1 MSEMIANRYLIA
13 KDLGHGGMADVYL
26 AMDTVLNREVA
37 IKLLRGELCA
47 DPVSLLRFQREAN
60 AASALTHPNIVEIYD
75 VGEYNGRQYIVM
87 EYVRGKTL
95 KQLIANRGA
104 LDNQESVTI
113 MKQLVDAVREAH
125 AHGIIHS
132 DIKPQNVLIK
142 DDGTIKITD
151 FGIALAEDAVQL
163 TQTDSVM
170 GSVHYLA
177 PEVARGET
185 ASEQSDIYSLGI
197 VLYELLC
204 GDVPFHGD
212 SPIQIAMK
220 HMEEDVPSVR
230 ELNPNVPQSLEN
242 IITKA
247 TAKNKAYRYRSAE
260 EMLEDI
266 STCLDDSRKNE
277 EKLVLGDNPFGST
290 ITIQKLDNKTT
301 KDTKKEKEPFN
312 LLNTTLGILLII
324 LAVAATLG
332 IMVISRQNA
341 DKTIP
346 MIDITGMTM
355 EQATFE
361 LENVG
366 LSMGK
371 ATYMMTDDIP
381 EGIIISSSPAKEESV
396 EKGTAVNVSVSRGEY
411 FVIGDYSGKQ
421 ESEVRSLLSQH
432 SNVRITVEREY
443 NSSYEA
449 GTVIR
454 QELLLP
460 GDKIDTTIRYE
471 LKLIV
476 ASYLEF
482 LIPSDLVG
490 KNIYEA
496 KNLLEGMGATVLLN
510 PMDRSTLTE
519 EELKTI
525 VFDTVIRYAPDSGYY
540 VQREGNYITLYY
552 Y

>member
-125 AHGIIHS
+125 AHGIIHR

>member
-75 VGEYNGRQYIVM
+75 VGEFEGRQYIVM

-95 KQLIANRGA
+95 KQLIASRGA
-104 LDNQESVTI
+104 LDTQEAITI

-125 AHGIIHS
+125 SHGIIHR

-197 VLYELLC
+197 CLYELLC
-204 GDVPFHGD
+204 GDVPFHGE

-220 HMEEDVPSVR
+220 HMEEEVPFVR
-230 ELNPNVPQSLEN
+230 DLNPAVPQSVEN
-242 IITKA
+242 VIIKA
-247 TAKNKAYRYRSAE
+247 TAKNKAYRYHSAA

-266 STCLDDSRKNE
+266 STCLDEKRAKE
-277 EKLVLGDNPFGST
+277 ERLVLGDNPFGGT
-290 ITIQKLDNKTT
+290 ITIKKLDEKTA
-301 KDTKKEKEPFN
+301 KDPEIPKPPINFVN
-312 LLNTTLGILLII
+312 II
-324 LAVAATLG
+324 LGVLLMILATAATLG
-332 IMVISRQNA
+332 ILFISRENESKQM
-341 DKTIP
+341 K
-346 MIDITGMTM
+346 MIDITGMNV
-355 EQATFE
+355 EQGRFE

-371 ATYMMTDDIP
+371 ITYMMTDDIE
-381 EGIIISSSPAKEESV
+381 EGIIIASSPQKDDDV
-396 EKGTAVNVSVSRGEY
+396 EKGTSVNVTVSEGKY
-411 FVIGDYSGKQ
+411 FIIQDYSGKK
-421 ESEVRSLLSQH
+421 ESEVRSILSPYP
-432 SNVRITVEREY
+432 NVRISVQREY

-449 GTVIR
+449 GVIIR
-454 QELLLP
+454 QESLLP
-460 GDKIDTTIRYE
+460 GDKIDNKIRYD

-482 LIPSDLVG
+482 LIPSDLIG
-490 KNIYEA
+490 KNVYEA
-496 KNLLEGMGATVLLN
+496 KNQLEAMGATVLLN
-510 PMDRSTLTE
+510 PMDRNALSE
-519 EELKTI
+519 EELSKIT
-525 VFDTVIRYAPDSGYY
+525 FDTVIRYSPDSGYY

>member
-95 KQLIANRGA
+95 KQLITNRGA

-113 MKQLVDAVREAH
+113 MKQLVDAVKEAH
-125 AHGIIHS
+125 AHGIIHR

-301 KDTKKEKEPFN
+301 KDTKKGKEPFN

-341 DKTIP
+341 DKTIQ

-432 SNVRITVEREY
+432 SNVRITIEREY

>member
-125 AHGIIHS
+125 AHGIIHR

-301 KDTKKEKEPFN
+301 KDTNKEHPPFN

-381 EGIIISSSPAKEESV
+381 EGIIISSSPAKEEPV

-432 SNVRITVEREY
+432 SNVRITIEREY
-443 NSSYEA
+443 LS
-449 GTVIR
+449 
-454 QELLLP
+454 
-460 GDKIDTTIRYE
+460 
-471 LKLIV
+471 LIH
-476 ASYLEF
+476 
-482 LIPSDLVG
+482 I
-490 KNIYEA
+490 
-496 KNLLEGMGATVLLN
+496 
-510 PMDRSTLTE
+510 
-519 EELKTI
+519 
-525 VFDTVIRYAPDSGYY
+525 
-540 VQREGNYITLYY
+540 
-552 Y
+552 

>member
-125 AHGIIHS
+125 AHGIIHR

-301 KDTKKEKEPFN
+301 KDTNKEHPPFN

-381 EGIIISSSPAKEESV
+381 EGIIISSSPAKEEPV

-432 SNVRITVEREY
+432 SNVRITIEREY